1 VIVALVDKLAGG
13 EEIRQKRAMAKLPLL
28 LVSAL
33 CACGVLVSSARGSIM
48 MSIFDDGTN
57 LTMTATGTYDL
68 SGVAPVASFES
79 DFNSAFVTP
88 YFFGG
93 LYGWSVGNNVLS
105 YQVSFSASF
114 TAGGALSTP
123 PPTSLSTNTPF
134 YFQYLS
140 AGALSGPV
148 IRFAQG
154 TPNIGSVNETAFFAN
169 TTLADIGMVAGETV
183 TVSWAGDSATIQTI
197 GVPEP
202 STVLLAAAGVVA
214 LAVAR
219 CKLG

>member
-1 VIVALVDKLAGG
+1 MKLFSVMALLALGL
-13 EEIRQKRAMAKLPLL
+13 MA
-28 LVSAL
+28 
-33 CACGVLVSSARGSIM
+33 SSAHGAIVM
-48 MSIFDDGTN
+48 TIFDDGTN

-68 SGVAPVASFES
+68 SGVTPINSFES

-114 TAGGALSTP
+114 TAGAALSTP

-140 AGALSGPV
+140 TGALSGPV

-154 TPNIGSVNETAFFAN
+154 TPSIGSVNETAFFAN

-183 TVSWAGDSATIQTI
+183 TVSWSGDSAIIQTTA
-197 GVPEP
+197 VPEP
-202 STVLLAAAGVVA
+202 SPLLFAAVGVLIVVFTC
-214 LAVAR
+214 R
-219 CKLG
+219 RSQIHG